1 MLGMRSDLPLDRD
14 AAARFLPW
22 ILGFMVYLAALAV
35 GAAMVVDRVAE
46 RWQSGLTGN
55 LTVEIPFDGDISVTD
70 RGIQLD
76 RIIDLLSATPG
87 VAGTTLLDEREI
99 ARLLEPWLGASA
111 SELDI
116 PLPSLIAVT
125 LRPEAQLDRAQLQS
139 DLAAIQPGATIDDH
153 SAWIEDAL
161 SFLRGLKLLAALLTG
176 LVLAATALTIV
187 FVTRTGLSIHRSV
200 IEIVHIIGAP
210 DAYIAQQF
218 QAQALRQ
225 GLAGGIAGT
234 LLAAATLYGI
244 DYLLHLSGPLETG
257 LGTGMGGGGAPD
269 ISQSS
274 GFSPGSL
281 GLDVKFLAWQWAIL
295 GMLPFAATLIAMI
308 TARWTVLRS
317 LARLV

>member
-22 ILGFMVYLAALAV
+22 ILGFMIYLAALAV

-55 LTVEIPFDGDISVTD
+55 LTVEIPFDADLGVTE
-70 RGIQLD
+70 RGIILD
-76 RIIDLLSATPG
+76 RIINLLSATPG
-87 VAGTTLLDEREI
+87 VAGTTLLDDREI
-99 ARLLEPWLGASA
+99 AQLLEPWLGATA

-116 PLPSLIAVT
+116 PLPALIAVT
-125 LRPEAQLDRAQLQS
+125 LRPDARLDLAQLQG
-139 DLAAIQPGATIDDH
+139 DLASIQPGTSLDDH
-153 SAWIEDAL
+153 SAWIDDAL
-161 SFLRGLKLLAALLTG
+161 AFLRSLKFLAALLTG
-176 LVLAATALTIV
+176 LILSATALTIV

-200 IEIVHIIGAP
+200 IEIVHLIGAP

-218 QAQALRQ
+218 QAQALRHS
-225 GLAGGIAGT
+225 LAGGILGT

-244 DYLLHLSGPLETG
+244 DHLLKFTGPLGFGAAAGGIINAE
-257 LGTGMGGGGAPD
+257 MGA
-269 ISQSS
+269 
-274 GFSPGSL
+274 GSL
-281 GLDVKFLAWQWAIL
+281 GIDVKFLAWQWAVL
-295 GMLPFAATLIAMI
+295 GMLPFAAALVAMI